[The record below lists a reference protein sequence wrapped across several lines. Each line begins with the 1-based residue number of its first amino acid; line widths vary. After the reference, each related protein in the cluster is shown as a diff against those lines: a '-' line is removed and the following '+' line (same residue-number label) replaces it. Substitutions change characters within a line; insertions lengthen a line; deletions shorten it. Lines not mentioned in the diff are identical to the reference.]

1 MSAPRE
7 HIHSFYPFH
16 LISSLSKILHIP
28 GQSRGV
34 AADIYDF
41 LRCHLYDG
49 VQADAVA
56 AFSWRIYHNG
66 VGVDLVLFILFRQY
80 LLRFSNKELDIFK
93 MIQLCVGAG
102 IINRLGNNLY
112 ALYFLCFL
120 RQKQGDGSDTT
131 VKIPHGFLT
140 GQACILQRGSVKLLG
155 LHRIDLVKG
164 QWGDAVA
171 DISDIIGDIA
181 RSI

>member
-16 LISSLSKILHIP
+16 LISSLSQILHIP

-34 AADIYDF
+34 TADIYHL

-49 VQADAVA
+49 VQADAVT

-80 LLRFSNKELDIFK
+80 FLRFSNKEQMEDRK
-93 MIQLCVGAG
+93 
-102 IINRLGNNLY
+102 
-112 ALYFLCFL
+112 LYFT
-120 RQKQGDGSDTT
+120 QSY
-131 VKIPHGFLT
+131 
-140 GQACILQRGSVKLLG
+140 A
-155 LHRIDLVKG
+155 
-164 QWGDAVA
+164 
-171 DISDIIGDIA
+171 IGT
-181 RSI
+181 